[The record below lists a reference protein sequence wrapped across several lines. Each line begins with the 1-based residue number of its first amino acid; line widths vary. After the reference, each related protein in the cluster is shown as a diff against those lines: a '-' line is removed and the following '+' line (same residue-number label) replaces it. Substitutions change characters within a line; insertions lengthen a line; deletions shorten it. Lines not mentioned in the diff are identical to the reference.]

1 MFGQWMGDNK
11 VALEHG
17 FADDKFEEKFMKWL
31 NSKTQDEIIKDLSK
45 YAEEN
50 KFTDRTDKYMDM
62 IEAFECDFSLAKE
75 NNSRYQISKLQT
87 MIEDKDEGL
96 MKDIDLL
103 SELSF
108 NLRHGKAK
116 IVEVKD
122 DKN

>member
-11 VALEHG
+11 VV
-17 FADDKFEEKFMKWL
+17 L
-31 NSKTQDEIIKDLSK
+31 NKENDE
-45 YAEEN
+45 N
-50 KFTDRTDKYMDM
+50 FTDKTDKYVNM

-75 NNSRYQISKLQT
+75 NNTHYQISKLQDI
-87 MIEDKDEGL
+87 IESRDEGL

-116 IVEVKD
+116 IVEL
-122 DKN
+122 KND

>member
-11 VALEHG
+11 VVLEHG
-17 FADDKFEEKFMKWL
+17 FADDEFEEKFMKWL
-31 NSKTQDEIIKDLSK
+31 NSKTKEDIIKDLSK
-45 YAEEN
+45 YTEEN
-50 KFTDRTDKYMDM
+50 KFTDKTNKYVNM

-75 NNSRYQISKLQT
+75 NNTHYQISKLQA
-87 MIEDKDEGL
+87 MIESRDEGL

-116 IVEVKD
+116 IVEVKND
-122 DKN
+122 

>member
-11 VALEHG
+11 VVLNKENG
-17 FADDKFEEKFMKWL
+17 ENFVDK
-31 NSKTQDEIIKDLSK
+31 
-45 YAEEN
+45 
-50 KFTDRTDKYMDM
+50 TDRYVDM

-75 NNSRYQISKLQT
+75 NNPHYQISKLQT
-87 MIEDKDEGL
+87 MIEDKDKGL

-116 IVEVKD
+116 IVEVEND
-122 DKN
+122 

>member
-11 VALEHG
+11 VVLEHG
-17 FADDKFEEKFMKWL
+17 FADDKFEEKFMEWL

-50 KFTDRTDKYMDM
+50 KFADRTDKYMDM

-75 NNSRYQISKLQT
+75 NNSHYQISKLQT